1 MRYLAL
7 AFICIALLF
16 AGAPASVTSQW
27 AGFGYALK
35 SGEGQLSSP
44 TYHTV
49 ADFDR
54 DGVLDLAVGYRL
66 DPSVGIVRGKGD
78 GTFHPVAGHKIGARA
93 RAIASGDLNGD
104 GKPDVVTAHG
114 EFSQG
119 IGVSVLL
126 GNGDG
131 TLQPAV
137 AYGLAPG
144 ARQAA
149 GVTLGDFNA
158 DGRPDVAV
166 LIPDDSMT
174 PAVESG
180 INVFLNRGDGTLAA
194 ATSHPLEGQA
204 GFSSSD
210 LTAFTAADFN
220 GDGKPDLLTPVRKQ
234 GASGTVG
241 DILVLPG
248 KGDGSFGEAAHTA
261 TAVPL
266 LRGVV
271 ADFNHD
277 GRLDMAAADVRSLT
291 IYLGVGDGTFQEG
304 AKLDGQG
311 LPAAAGDFDGDG
323 KLDLLLSFF
332 NFSGHPNTARVALG
346 NGDGTFSLSSE
357 SRLGFSPFAFSV
369 GDFNYDGRPDFATS
383 YANGAFYVSVSLN
396 SVIVPE
402 PCQDFKT
409 ETVLTD
415 PGADATRNE
424 PSRDIQSVSI
434 GERLSADG
442 TQVMVFTIKV
452 ASMATFSP
460 LDSWAVRYDL
470 PYRSGSVSARSI
482 GDRIEFPFGPL
493 PESNFTADG
502 TINIAVPRSLLDIGP
517 GERMTNI
524 RAWTSGVVSSEDSEI
539 FDVAPGSSL
548 DSPSPAIYT
557 PGGTRPCAAPTSTPT
572 PTPTPTPA
580 AAPVLLTEEG
590 TENAAALDSVTFTR
604 GPFTVHTEHNFS
616 ADHHTRLLLFAS
628 GLDLLPGEDASAV
641 TARAEDSQGR
651 VFPLTVEH
659 VGRVPGSGWLTQVV
673 VRLPDELE
681 AAGDVQVSLSLR
693 GAASNKAVIT
703 IQAGIIPP

>member
-1 MRYLAL
+1 MRYLAS
-7 AFICIALLF
+7 AFICTALLF
-16 AGAPASVTSQW
+16 AATPASVTSQW

-35 SGEGQLSSP
+35 SGEGQLWSP

-66 DPSVGIVRGKGD
+66 DLSVGIVRGKGD
-78 GTFHPVAGHKIGARA
+78 GTFHPVVGHKIGART

-131 TLQPAV
+131 TLRPVV
-137 AYGLAPG
+137 AYSLAPG
-144 ARQAA
+144 ASQAA

-166 LIPDDSMT
+166 LIPDNSMT
-174 PAVESG
+174 SAIESG

-204 GFSSSD
+204 GFNSSD
-210 LTAFTAADFN
+210 FMAFTAADFN

-248 KGDGSFGEAAHTA
+248 KGDGSFGEAARTA

-266 LRGVV
+266 LQGVV

-277 GRLDMAAADVRSLT
+277 GRLDMAGSDFRSLT
-291 IYLGVGDGTFQEG
+291 IYLGVGDGTFREG

-332 NFSGHPNTARVALG
+332 GFVGHPNTARVALG

-357 SRLGFSPFAFSV
+357 SRLGSSPFAFSV
-369 GDFNYDGRPDFATS
+369 GDFNYDGRLDFVTS
-383 YANGAFYVSVSLN
+383 YDNGAFYVSVSLN

-452 ASMATFSP
+452 ASMATFSG
-460 LDSWAVRYDL
+460 LDSWAVSYDL
-470 PYRSGSVSARSI
+470 PYRSGAVSARSI
-482 GDRIEFPFGPL
+482 HGRIEFAH

-502 TINIAVPRSLLDIGP
+502 TITIVVPRIRLDIGP

-524 RAWTSGVVSSEDSEI
+524 RAWTDGVVSSEDSEI

-548 DSPSPAIYT
+548 KDPSPASYT
-557 PGGTRPCAAPTSTPT
+557 PGGTRPCAAPTSSPT

-580 AAPVLLTEEG
+580 AAPVLLMEEG
-590 TENAAALDSVTFTR
+590 TENAVALDSVTLTR
-604 GPFTVHTEHNFS
+604 GPFAVHTEHNF
-616 ADHHTRLLLFAS
+616 APDLHTRLLLFATL
-628 GLDLLPGEDASAV
+628 LDLLPGEDASAV

-659 VGRVPGSGWLTQVV
+659 VGKVPGSGWLTQVV

-681 AAGDVQVSLSLR
+681 AAGDVRVSVSLR
-693 GAASNKAVIT
+693 GAASNKAVVN
-703 IQAGIIPP
+703 IQAGVIPP